1 MKKINNILDELYE
14 NRSDIFEENYI
25 QKEEV
30 KEKRQKSQDIENILI
45 NKINELIP
53 DKSNQ
58 KQILK
63 LFNIF
68 ELNLIGESNLCKKYY
83 YYFGLADKMQL
94 NKEILNIK
102 KELQHIN
109 VSSLNN
115 YDCLFYK
122 CIENF
127 IEYFENQ
134 LYKRHDYR
142 ALLKRIQLIKN
153 NYPSV
158 QSFLDD
164 KKISDF
170 SINEQKSILEI
181 IDIQNEISYI
191 EIEEAF
197 KLGQKENNII

>member
-1 MKKINNILDELYE
+1 MKYLTIKKTVKTNGNQCICQVKNGPFFNYK
-14 NRSDIFEENYI
+14 NYI
-25 QKEEV
+25 FFTV
-30 KEKRQKSQDIENILI
+30 F
-45 NKINELIP
+45 P
-53 DKSNQ
+53 
-58 KQILK
+58 
-63 LFNIF
+63 
-68 ELNLIGESNLCKKYY
+68 KYY

-94 NKEILNIK
+94 NKEILKIK

-109 VSSLNN
+109 FSSLNN

-127 IEYFENQ
+127 IKYFENQ
-134 LYKRHDYR
+134 LSKRHDYR
-142 ALLKRIQLIKN
+142 ELLKRIQLIKN

-197 KLGQKENNII
+197 KLGQKENSII

>member
-68 ELNLIGESNLCKKYY
+68 ELNLIG
-83 YYFGLADKMQL
+83 
-94 NKEILNIK
+94 
-102 KELQHIN
+102 
-109 VSSLNN
+109 
-115 YDCLFYK
+115 
-122 CIENF
+122 
-127 IEYFENQ
+127 
-134 LYKRHDYR
+134 
-142 ALLKRIQLIKN
+142 
-153 NYPSV
+153 
-158 QSFLDD
+158 
-164 KKISDF
+164 
-170 SINEQKSILEI
+170 
-181 IDIQNEISYI
+181 
-191 EIEEAF
+191 
-197 KLGQKENNII
+197 